1 MRLCRPPATISPPL
15 EQTVFPTVSY
25 MRVFA
30 KFEGD
35 DLGKVVSLRYVNFTI
50 FYFQDNCIFGDVY
63 KNSGIVKYFK
73 SVLRIETLI
82 SLQFEI
88 KYERIFYYRNL

>member
-1 MRLCRPPATISPPL
+1 MTALRVGRSKIISNAIVPPSGHHFPPPL

-50 FYFQDNCIFGDVY
+50 FQWNFFVFRTIAFLEMCI
-63 KNSGIVKYFK
+63 KI
-73 SVLRIETLI
+73 LE
-82 SLQFEI
+82 
-88 KYERIFYYRNL
+88 